1 MARLSLM
8 FFVIALAYSNSGC
21 AALIAADAI
30 GRHDDRRRQEIQYRH
45 QERMRELD
53 IQEKRLKLLQ
63 QQQLPS
69 TNTDGGIVRDAP
81 Y

>member
-1 MARLSLM
+1 MSKAITIVGLLLLLS
-8 FFVIALAYSNSGC
+8 NTTGC
-21 AALIAADAI
+21 AAIIAADAI

-53 IQEKRLKLLQ
+53 IQEKRLKLEYQ
-63 QQQLPS
+63 QPQQA
-69 TNTDGGIVRDAP
+69 DGGIVRETP